1 MDETRDT
8 ELGRGL
14 EVLREPEHGPGYW
27 RDMRLHVAE
36 AAAEARRPSLVRRLR
51 AALAPR
57 PLRLALL
64 VAAVAAVAAVALLA
78 GLPRSSGPQGVS
90 AAEVLDRALAA
101 YSSGRTWQADLA
113 VKYYASDM
121 WDPPRWDVAHL
132 RVVRDAQGSYRLT
145 WYDETAA
152 GRRVTAV
159 EVYDA
164 TVGRQVRLRRPGR
177 SWHVLTGYPLGPPD
191 VGPAALDWGATMRA
205 VAAAGNVRLG
215 ETVIDG
221 RPAWTATCTKG
232 EMAGLP
238 PSKVDWLVYTI
249 AVDKETWLPV
259 RVREVA
265 AGILRTDYRFRDLR
279 VDSPLPPRVFSPP
292 SSRGLTVKRSDLG
305 FRRVTLDQARDT
317 PGVTALVPGVV
328 PDGYELSGVVVAPRA
343 WTANHVVR
351 ARNVFALQYVSGF
364 DALTVSTRTIA
375 DEYYTADDD
384 PFDHR
389 ADRAWSRVARKEVA
403 IASGAFAGAKARILV
418 ATTTSTPHLW
428 AVKDGV
434 LLTIGG
440 GATAEELLAI
450 AESLQAYPG
459 ASSSPTE

>member
-8 ELGRGL
+8 ELGRSL
-14 EVLREPEHGPGYW
+14 EVLGEPEHGPEYW
-27 RDMRLHVAE
+27 RQVRLLVAE
-36 AAAEARRPSLVRRLR
+36 AAAEARRPSIWRRLL
-51 AALAPR
+51 AALGRR
-57 PLRLALL
+57 PLRLAL
-64 VAAVAAVAAVALLA
+64 VAAAVAALVAVALLA
-78 GLPRSSGPQGVS
+78 GLPRTSGPQGVS

-101 YSSGRTWQADLA
+101 YSSGRTWQADLT
-113 VKYYASDM
+113 VRYYASDM

-132 RVVRDAQGSYRLT
+132 DVMRDAQGSYRVT

-164 TVGRQVRLRRPGR
+164 KAGSLVRLRRASR
-177 SWHVLTGYPLGPPD
+177 KWRVVTGYPLGPPD
-191 VGPAALDWGATMRA
+191 VAPLGMDWGATLRA

-221 RPAWTATCTKG
+221 RPAWTVTCTKG

-238 PSKVDWLVYTI
+238 ASKVDWLVYTI

-265 AGILRTDYRFRDLR
+265 AGVLRNDYRFRDLR
-279 VDSPLPPRVFSPP
+279 VDDPLPPDAFSPP
-292 SSRGLTVKRSDLG
+292 PSRGLTVTRSDLG
-305 FRRVTLDQARDT
+305 FKTVTLDQARDT
-317 PGVTALVPGVV
+317 PGVAVLVPGSL
-328 PDGYELSGVVVAPRA
+328 PDGYALSSAAIAPSA

-351 ARNVFALQYVSGF
+351 ARNVFALQYTSGF

-375 DEYYTADDD
+375 DDYYSVDDD
-384 PFDHR
+384 PFDDR
-389 ADRAWSRVARKEVA
+389 ADPTWSKLARKEVP
-403 IASGAFAGAKARILV
+403 ISRGAFAGTTARILV
-418 ATTTSTPHLW
+418 ATTTTAPHLW

-434 LLTIGG
+434 LLTIAG
-440 GATAEELLAI
+440 GATADELLAI
-450 AESLQAYPG
+450 AESLQVYPG
-459 ASSSPTE
+459 ASASPID

>member
-14 EVLREPEHGPGYW
+14 EVLSEPDHGPGYW
-27 RDMRLHVAE
+27 QEVRLHVGE
-36 AAAEARRPSLVRRLR
+36 IAAEDRRPGLRRRLR
-51 AALAPR
+51 AVLAPH
-57 PLRLALL
+57 PLRLALAA
-64 VAAVAAVAAVALLA
+64 AAVAAVAAVALLA
-78 GLPRSSGPQGVS
+78 GLPHTSGPQGVS

-101 YSSGRTWQADLA
+101 YSSGHTWQADLA
-113 VKYYASDM
+113 VRFYASDM
-121 WDPPRWDVAHL
+121 WDPPRYDVVHI
-132 RVVRDAQGSYRLT
+132 RVLRDAQGSYRLT
-145 WYDETAA
+145 WYDETSG

-164 TVGRQVRLRRPGR
+164 TVGRRVLFEREGR
-177 SWHVLTGYPLGPPD
+177 SWRVVTGYPLGPPD
-191 VGPAALDWGATMRA
+191 VEPVPLDWGATMRA

-221 RPAWTATCTKG
+221 RPVWTATCTKG

-238 PSKVDWLVYTI
+238 PDKVDWLVYTI

-265 AGILRTDYRFRDLR
+265 AGILRVDYRFRDLR
-279 VDSPLPPRVFSPP
+279 VDSPLPRHAFSPP
-292 SSRGLTVKRSDLG
+292 PRGLTIRRSDLG
-305 FRRVTLDQARDT
+305 FKRVTLDQARAA
-317 PGVTALVPGVV
+317 PGVIALVPGVV
-328 PDGYELSGVVVAPRA
+328 PDGYELSGVAVAPRA
-343 WTANHVVR
+343 FTANHVVK

-375 DEYYTADDD
+375 DGYYTADDD
-384 PFDHR
+384 PCDDR
-389 ADRAWSRVARKEVA
+389 ADPAWSKVARREVT
-403 IASGAFAGAKARILV
+403 IASGAFVGAKARVLV
-418 ATTTSTPHLW
+418 ATTSAQPHLW

-434 LLTIGG
+434 LLTIAG

-450 AESLQAYPG
+450 AESLRVYPG
-459 ASSSPTE
+459 SSSSPTE